1 MENKNKKRILIA
13 VVLLLALGTAVIL
26 MTPGPEPPEPPG
38 DVIPTPTPEPT
49 PEPTMTPTNNTT
61 SPGAATSPDDTPMDV
76 CDPRHSAAW
85 LYAHGCYGSGGGGG
99 SRSTPPAVPRGVNI
113 EVDGDDPWDAAYS
126 GNLSGMLPYCT
137 RYIEFPVTNI
147 GQETAKIWKRIVIT
161 NETGGD
167 PVYAG
172 LASSEPEYTEG
183 GGFTVEGYTERCDLS
198 NYTVYELYVN
208 EHMVVDGML
217 SEMNNTWT
225 YLGEL
230 SNGQT
235 VLVNQS
241 YHLQGV
247 TSNWAQGDVVEF
259 DIEIYAV
266 SLDGGDP

>member
-1 MENKNKKRILIA
+1 MNDKNKKRALIA
-13 VVLLLALGTAVIL
+13 VILLLVLGTAVIL
-26 MTPGPEPPEPPG
+26 MTPGPEPPDLPG

-61 SPGAATSPDDTPMDV
+61 FTGASAPSDDAPMDV
-76 CDPRHSAAW
+76 CDPRHSASW
-85 LYAHGCYGSGGGGG
+85 LWTHGCYGGGGGG
-99 SRSTPPAVPRGVNI
+99 GHRAHPGTPGCVNI
-113 EVDGDDPWDAAYS
+113 EVDGDDPWDATYS

-183 GGFTVEGYTERCDLS
+183 GGFTAEGYTEQC
-198 NYTVYELYVN
+198 NITNHPVYELCIN
-208 EHMVVDGML
+208 EYMIADGML
-217 SEMNNTWT
+217 SEINNTWT

-230 SNGQT
+230 PKGQT
-235 VLVNQS
+235 MLVNQS

-247 TSNWAQGDVVEF
+247 TTNWAQGDVVEF
-259 DIEIYAV
+259 DIELYAV